1 MSSINNGNDAI
12 ECIKREVNEIK
23 NASVI
28 LKQETRLIRDML
40 NDVILNN
47 RSLKKNIQSLTDEN
61 KYLHDSL
68 YDMEVHY
75 NNLNQYTRR
84 NNIEITNISEKIT
97 QRSLE
102 EYVLK
107 VMKSLDVNI
116 VSYDL
121 VAVHRLGKFVV
132 GKNRNVIVRFVNRK
146 NAFTCLRNLK
156 KLNSSNTPE
165 YRKLYIVENLCPSYR
180 KIFNYLYKMK
190 KEQKNNNVWSY
201 NGNVF
206 FKKSPDDNDIDYFL
220 DTAETEGAL

>member
-1 MSSINNGNDAI
+1 M
-12 ECIKREVNEIK
+12 
-23 NASVI
+23 
-28 LKQETRLIRDML
+28 
-40 NDVILNN
+40 
-47 RSLKKNIQSLTDEN
+47 
-61 KYLHDSL
+61 
-68 YDMEVHY
+68 
-75 NNLNQYTRR
+75 
-84 NNIEITNISEKIT
+84 NISENIT

-146 NAFTCLRNLK
+146 NAFTCLRNSK
-156 KLNSSNTPE
+156 KLNSSNMPE
-165 YRKLYIVENLCPSYR
+165 YRKLYIVENLCPSFR

-190 KEQKNNNVWSY
+190 KEQKINNVWSY

-206 FKKSPDDNDIDYFL
+206 FKKSPDDNDQKIEHLDEIDYFL
-220 DTAETEGAL
+220 DTAESEGDL